1 MNVECGDGSERPIR
15 SRRLTILF
23 SGMIAGDPRQGGA
36 TWAVLQYLLGLRR
49 LGHDVYFVEPVQPAS
64 FRPAGTSELAASEN
78 AACFSEVVRAFSLQ
92 GRAALLLAGTQQLIG
107 IEYAELRQIAR
118 RADLLLNVSGMLADE
133 ALLEG

>member
-1 MNVECGDGSERPIR
+1 MT
-15 SRRLTILF
+15 RRGLTILF

-49 LGHDVYFVEPVQPAS
+49 LGHDVYFVEPVQS
-64 FRPAGTSELAASEN
+64 SSLRPAGSSELATSEN
-78 AACFSEVVRAFSLQ
+78 AAYFSEVVRAFSLQ

-118 RADLLLNVSGMLADE
+118 RADLLLNVSGV
-133 ALLEG
+133 